1 MEKQDLKQIK
11 ISEYMQMLRDGI
23 KVETIN
29 EINEALNAQLVGVNG
44 GFDLALFQMEKDALL
59 FHCKYILA
67 MLEFNSEKMKLYASK
82 IDYLVKQISKKKK
95 KAEVSNPY
103 QSFLQWLL
111 TLKKYYGSD
120 IDKNEDLFYLV
131 EATNS
136 MMKWY
141 SSQNEELEKQKANN
155 KK

>member
-141 SSQNEELEKQKANN
+141 SSQNEELEKQKA
-155 KK
+155 KR

>member
-1 MEKQDLKQIK
+1 
-11 ISEYMQMLRDGI
+11 MQMLRDGI

-95 KAEVSNPY
+95 KAEVANPY
-103 QSFLQWLL
+103 KSFLQWLL

-141 SSQNEELEKQKANN
+141 SSQNEEIEKQKVLR
-155 KK
+155 

>member
-82 IDYLVKQISKKKK
+82 IDYLAKQISKKKK

-103 QSFLQWLL
+103 KSFLQWLL

-141 SSQNEELEKQKANN
+141 SSQNEELEKQKA
-155 KK
+155 KR

>member
-11 ISEYMQMLRDGI
+11 ISEYMQMLRDGVE
-23 KVETIN
+23 VETIN
-29 EINEALNAQLVGVNG
+29 KINEALNAQLVGVNG

-67 MLEFNSEKMKLYASK
+67 MLDFDSEKMKLYANK
-82 IDYLVKQISKKKK
+82 IDYLAKQISKKKK
-95 KAEVSNPY
+95 KAEVTNPY
-103 QSFLQWLL
+103 KSFLQWLL

-141 SSQNEELEKQKANN
+141 SSQNEELEKQKA
-155 KK
+155 KR